1 MNAVVKDA
9 KATPKAEPEA
19 GPEAQTK
26 AQLKAQ
32 APRARPQVDLFALFR
47 KSGIAGVLE
56 QLDRVLAGLAPVM
69 TRIREIAA
77 QRLVGRAADDRAR
90 LRQANRLF
98 ADALSRGAR
107 AERAALTLL
116 TPPIS
121 ARAACSPNLS
131 VTRQATP
138 PNPSYPLSRRASC
151 VTQTSR

>member
-19 GPEAQTK
+19 GLEART
-26 AQLKAQ
+26 KAQ
-32 APRARPQVDLFALFR
+32 APGAQPQVDLLALFR
-47 KSGIAGVLE
+47 ESGIAGVPE

-77 QRLVGRAADDRAR
+77 RRLVGRAADHRAR

-98 ADALSRGAR
+98 ADALSGGAR
-107 AERAALTLL
+107 AEPAGPAALTLL
-116 TPPIS
+116 TPPIP
-121 ARAACSPNLS
+121 ARAASSPNLS
-131 VTRQATP
+131 VTRQAAP

-151 VTQTSR
+151 VTQTLR